1 MDDKEIQKCRKIIQ
15 MLISLPESGIFK
27 YYNILEQF
35 RESLPHIKDEG
46 DNTTPKFGLNM
57 ILV

>member
-27 YYNILEQF
+27 IIIF
-35 RESLPHIKDEG
+35 
-46 DNTTPKFGLNM
+46 
-57 ILV
+57 